1 MERDSLAGATAEA
14 YVKTRRL
21 IVRGQ
26 LRPGAR
32 VAEAELA
39 ARLGVS
45 RTPAREAMRRLLA
58 EGLLVPNGGGERP
71 RVAVGPVSA
80 KDVEEL
86 YAAAGALEGIAARRV
101 SSLPDDRRRELLRVL
116 KSRERAFR
124 AAARARPIDY
134 DALFEAHNAVHDA
147 LMQACAGPATRT
159 LLDTLRPRLDRY
171 EWLYAPIIGPDFR
184 ATFAEHAAVIRAVA
198 AGDGPACER
207 ALRRNWFEGG
217 KRLAAA
223 LERQSV

>member
-1 MERDSLAGATAEA
+1 VARESLTGATADA

-26 LRPGAR
+26 LHPGAR

-80 KDVEEL
+80 NDVEEL
-86 YAAAGALEGIAARRV
+86 YAAAGALEGVAARRV
-101 SSLPDDRRRELLRVL
+101 SSLGDDRRRELLREL
-116 KSRERAFR
+116 RQRERAFR
-124 AAARARPIDY
+124 GAARVRPIDY
-134 DALFEAHNAVHDA
+134 DALFEAHNAVHEA
-147 LMQACAGPATRT
+147 LMRACAGPATRA
-159 LLDTLRPRLDRY
+159 LLETLRPRLDRY

-198 AGDGPACER
+198 AGDGPGCER
-207 ALRRNWFEGG
+207 AIRRNWFAGG

-223 LERQSV
+223 LERRSV

>member
-1 MERDSLAGATAEA
+1 VDRESLTGAAADA

-26 LRPGAR
+26 LHPGAR

-80 KDVEEL
+80 SDVEEL
-86 YAAAGALEGIAARRV
+86 YAAAGALEGVAARRV
-101 SSLPDDRRRELLRVL
+101 SSLSVGRRRDLLREL
-116 KSRERAFR
+116 RQRERAFR

-147 LMQACAGPATRT
+147 LMRACAGAATLT

-223 LERQSV
+223 LERRSV